1 MQIAQIRTALN
12 PKENTPL
19 DNLGEAESIHFA
31 TKLQGQFA
39 TDDNEA
45 YEFAAIR
52 LGSENVM
59 DTITILREAVA
70 MHELTA
76 NEADQVTDNIEAAG
90 RYLRRVHRQQ
100 RGPSYFL

>member
-1 MQIAQIRTALN
+1 MVTVKN
-12 PKENTPL
+12 P
-19 DNLGEAESIHFA
+19 GGH
-31 TKLQGQFA
+31 
-39 TDDNEA
+39 NEA

-90 RYLRRVHRQQ
+90 RYLRRAHRQQ